1 MRNVNNESPVWIRF
15 LRLSGCLALVFLWTA
30 PVRGQDID
38 RTLSPEPLSGAWS
51 GGWHSQTT
59 GHKGP
64 LNADIRPSSSGNYS
78 ATFSGKFFK
87 IIPFRYQMQLNV
99 ISQDG
104 NQLELAGTKKLGPL
118 MGYYSYRAVVQ
129 DGQLSANYRTKRD
142 RGTFTLRRR

>member
-1 MRNVNNESPVWIRF
+1 MRNAYNESPVWV
-15 LRLSGCLALVFLWTA
+15 RLFRLAVSMALILLCTA
-30 PVRGQDID
+30 PVRGQSVN
-38 RTLSPEPLSGAWS
+38 TTPSSESLSGAWS

-64 LNADIRPSSSGNYS
+64 LNADIRPSSNGNYS
-78 ATFSGKFFK
+78 ATFTGKFFK

-99 ISQDG
+99 VSQNG
-104 NQLELAGTKKLGPL
+104 NRMELAGTKKLGPL

-129 DGQLSANYRTKRD
+129 DGQLSASYRTKRD

>member
-1 MRNVNNESPVWIRF
+1 MWNAYNESPVWVRL
-15 LRLSGCLALVFLWTA
+15 LRLAGSMTLILLCTA
-30 PVRGQDID
+30 TARGQGVSP
-38 RTLSPEPLSGAWS
+38 TLSFESLSGAWS

-64 LNADIRPSSSGNYS
+64 LNADIRPSSSGSYS
-78 ATFSGKFFK
+78 ATFTGKFFK

-99 ISQDG
+99 VSQNG
-104 NQLELAGTKKLGPL
+104 NRLELAGSKKLGPL

-129 DGQLSANYRTKRD
+129 DGQLSASYRTKRD